1 MDVPWIWV
9 KRNDVVARL
18 RAAVSSDLEPPE
30 KALAHAI
37 AVADWLGP
45 ERRAA
50 YAHVSGWDRDAE
62 LGVEEFV
69 DLVAAE
75 RRVALEEGI
84 DPMPDELES
93 AAQAERDARQVPLRI
108 LEAILLVLA
117 LAAFLAAALSDITQN
132 EGRDGLSDG
141 AVLLLPAAVALVLL
155 AAAAGSV
162 ARRLRD
168 RRLLAWAVAR
178 RGQLARGIPVR
189 RPLQRVT
196 IGPSIVRTLGPAVM
210 LALGV
215 ASALAGALI
224 LLLSLLNPSGLP
236 PMVGALL
243 LALGVVCFGLSV
255 LWFRLNWRWTE
266 DTVRRAQSVA
276 WLGEPLRPR

>member
-1 MDVPWIWV
+1 MGMLVNVLGRD
-9 KRNDVVARL
+9 RVVARL
-18 RAAVSSDLEPPE
+18 RAAASSDLEPPE

-50 YAHVSGWDRDAE
+50 YAHVSGWDRDGE

-69 DLVAAE
+69 DLVASE

-93 AAQAERDARQVPLRI
+93 AARAEQGARQMPLRI
-108 LEAILLVLA
+108 LEALLLVLA
-117 LAAFLAAALSDITQN
+117 FAAFLATVLVDIIENDGRNTVSDVAI
-132 EGRDGLSDG
+132 
-141 AVLLLPAAVALVLL
+141 LLLSTAVALVLL

-196 IGPSIVRTLGPAVM
+196 LGPSFVRALGPALM

-215 ASALAGALI
+215 ASAVAGALI
-224 LLLSLLNPSGLP
+224 LLLSLLDPSSMP
-236 PMVGALL
+236 TEVGALL

-255 LWFRLNWRWTE
+255 LWFRLNSRWTE
-266 DTVRRAQSVA
+266 ETVRRAQSVA

>member
-18 RAAVSSDLEPPE
+18 RAAASSDLEPPE

-50 YAHVSGWDRDAE
+50 YAHASGWDRDGE

-69 DLVAAE
+69 DLVASE

-117 LAAFLAAALSDITQN
+117 CAAFLAAALSDITQN
-132 EGRDGLSDG
+132 EGRDGLPG
-141 AVLLLPAAVALVLL
+141 VAVLLLPAAVALVLL

-168 RRLLAWAVAR
+168 RRLLAWAVAQ

-196 IGPSIVRTLGPAVM
+196 LGPSIVRALCPALM

-215 ASALAGALI
+215 ASAVAGALI
-224 LLLSLLNPSGLP
+224 LLLSLLDPSSMPTG
-236 PMVGALL
+236 VGALL

-255 LWFRLNWRWTE
+255 LWFRLNSRWTE
-266 DTVRRAQSVA
+266 ETVRRAQSVA